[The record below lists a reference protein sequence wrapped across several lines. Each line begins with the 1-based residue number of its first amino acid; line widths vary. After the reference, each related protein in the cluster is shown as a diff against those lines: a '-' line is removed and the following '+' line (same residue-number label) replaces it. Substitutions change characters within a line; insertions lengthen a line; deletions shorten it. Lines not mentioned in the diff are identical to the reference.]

1 MEQDFAI
8 NCDCIRFLSV
18 SKRKNPHK
26 QRVADD
32 QERDGSILIGT
43 SASFA
48 AFGDKKQGLAVVDKP
63 ESHLHS
69 PIYIEV
75 SPDDTYRNKFCQ

>member
-18 SKRKNPHK
+18 SKRRNPHK
-26 QRVADD
+26 QIVAGE

-43 SASFA
+43 SGSFA
-48 AFGDKKQGLAVVDKP
+48 GFGDKKQRLAVVDKP

-75 SPDDTYRNKFCQ
+75 SPDEVYRNKFCQ